1 MEGHDRVTRNL
12 VGRHGGQVVGST
24 GDGLLATFDVPS
36 QAVPCGIEML
46 KALASIGVTIRA
58 GVHAG
63 EIGIIEGDVTGIA
76 VNLATHVSPKASD
89 GEFWVSSTVRDMMLG
104 GSTTFTDRG
113 QHTLKGFDE
122 PWRLYS
128 VGGS

>member
-1 MEGHDRVTRNL
+1 VQSILFRRASPP
-12 VGRHGGQVVGST
+12 VVASS
-24 GDGLLATFDVPS
+24 VRRRQCIPS
-36 QAVPCGIEML
+36 RLWQPND
-46 KALASIGVTIRA
+46 S
-58 GVHAG
+58 AG
-63 EIGIIEGDVTGIA
+63 EPETPPT
-76 VNLATHVSPKASD
+76 LRVSQKVSD